1 MISNMSLSIFNFQ
14 LFCVHVCVF
23 LASIG
28 VASFCLI
35 WQAVFS
41 SPSYVSCFPMHMFV
55 LKTRISFG
63 KTRALYRHLDLPLL
77 TLEYFLQNIFRV
89 YLSWRNPSEVLQ
101 A

>member
-41 SPSYVSCFPMHMFV
+41 SPSYVSFPYAYV
-55 LKTRISFG
+55 RIKDQNQLWQDTCLVPSSG
-63 KTRALYRHLDLPLL
+63 L
-77 TLEYFLQNIFRV
+77 T
-89 YLSWRNPSEVLQ
+89 SSHS
-101 A
+101 